1 MYQLLDVVKATVY
14 LTDMRDFA
22 AVSKVRNR
30 FLKDAEPVS
39 TLVEVKSLV
48 KPGCRVEIEVIAV
61 KGKTD

>member
-1 MYQLLDVVKATVY
+1 MAINTRINQLLDVVKATVY

-39 TLVEVKSLV
+39 TLVEV
-48 KPGCRVEIEVIAV
+48 
-61 KGKTD
+61 